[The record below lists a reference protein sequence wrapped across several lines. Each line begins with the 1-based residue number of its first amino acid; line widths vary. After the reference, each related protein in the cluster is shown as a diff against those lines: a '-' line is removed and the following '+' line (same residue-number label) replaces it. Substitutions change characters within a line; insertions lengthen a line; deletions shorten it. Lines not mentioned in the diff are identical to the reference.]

1 MRNDELKAACIGFQ
15 FIIHHSAFIICISS
29 AGEIMTNRRA
39 SKRRRLT
46 AVFLILFGL
55 LAGFEGRAR
64 AQGEQKLTPEQSKAT
79 SEALQLMTQSI
90 ASQREGKID
99 AAIEL
104 RERAQAVVEKNFG
117 TDHYLSALNLSLLA
131 FLYGQKGDHARAET
145 IYLRTIGVKEKLNGP
160 EHTEV
165 SDTLLTLASLY
176 NSTEQ
181 FAKAEAVTLRALAI
195 REKAFGAEHA
205 EVAEALY
212 TLATTYMQRGDYA
225 RAEPLLKRT
234 LVIQEKALGPQHWQ
248 VAITLNNLA
257 YLYSERGDYEQSEA
271 FFLRTIALF
280 EKLFGPEHPQVATP
294 INGLA
299 SLYRQK
305 GDYLRAEPL
314 FKRGLAIVEKA
325 LGPEAEDVAI
335 SLNSLALL
343 YSDKGDD
350 DRALPLFHRALAI
363 REKVLGPNNSSVAA
377 TLVSIASVHNDRKE
391 YAEAVALYE
400 RALKIVEQTR
410 GTENNLYATVLSNLA
425 ITYAEQGDAAR
436 AEPLVRKALE
446 IRERVL
452 GPQHADV
459 AITLN
464 TLAYLYFM
472 KNEFEREEPLYL
484 RAIQIAEKAFGPDH
498 PMVGTLLAN
507 LSTIYWGR
515 GDAARALSTLT
526 RISEL
531 RERNLALVLTTGSEE
546 QKRRYMAT
554 LANETDANVSF
565 HVSAAP
571 QDAQAARLALTTVL
585 RRKGRV
591 LDAMTDQIGSL
602 RRRLNTED
610 RALLDRLSSAR
621 SAMSRL
627 MMAEDDSAGRRA
639 ERDRLVAEVER
650 LEEEVSA
657 RSAEFRVASRPVT
670 LENVRAAI
678 PAGAALV
685 EFVAYRPYNPKAVAR
700 QQRFGARRYAAYVLR
715 REGDTLWAEL
725 GEAEAIDRAVEAWRR
740 TLVDAASREVKER
753 ARTLDQLV
761 MQPLRKLLGGTRQ
774 IFLSPDGALNLIPF
788 SALVDEQGRYL
799 IENYSITYLTSGRDL
814 LRMQASAPA
823 RQGPLVVA
831 NPSFDAGT
839 NEPTV
844 PGEPTSR
851 PANLRGASFSPLPG
865 TKGEASALG
874 SILPGVR
881 VLTEAQASEAT
892 LKQVSGPLILHV
904 ATHGYFLPDLLP
916 AVNED
921 ALSPETRGISRK
933 SSPPAPGENPLLR
946 SGLALAG
953 ANQGRG
959 GAGEDGVL
967 TAYEAAA
974 LDLWGTR
981 LVVLSACETG
991 IGDVKMGDGVYGLR
1005 RALVLAG
1012 SESQVM
1018 SLWQVDD
1025 AATRDLMVAYYKRLQ
1040 AGEGRTEAL
1049 RAVQLEMLK
1058 GDGRDAGGPS
1068 RALNS
1073 QITGGKVNRS
1083 HPFFWASFI
1092 QSGDWRSMSG
1102 K

>member
-1 MRNDELKAACIGFQ
+1 
-15 FIIHHSAFIICISS
+15 
-29 AGEIMTNRRA
+29 MTSRRA
-39 SKRRRLT
+39 SERRRLA
-46 AVFLILFGL
+46 AVLLIVAGL
-55 LAGFEGRAR
+55 LAGFGARAR
-64 AQGEQKLTPEQSKAT
+64 AQGEQKLTPGQSKAT
-79 SEALQLMTQSI
+79 TEALQLMTQSVV
-90 ASQREGKID
+90 SQREGEID

-104 RERAQAVVEKNFG
+104 RERAQAIVEKNFG
-117 TDHYLSALNLSLLA
+117 TDHLLSALNLPLLA
-131 FLYGQKGDHARAET
+131 FLYGKKGDHARAET
-145 IYLRTIGVKEKLNGP
+145 VYLRAVGVKEKLHGP
-160 EHTEV
+160 EHAEL
-165 SDTLLTLASLY
+165 SGTLLSLAALY

-181 FAKAEAVTLRALAI
+181 FAKAEAVTLRALAV
-195 REKAFGAEHA
+195 REKAFGAEHE

-212 TLATTYMQRGDYA
+212 SLATTYTRKGDYA
-225 RAEPLLKRT
+225 RAEPLFKRT
-234 LVIQEKALGPQHWQ
+234 LLIQEKALGAEHWQ

-257 YLYSERGDYEQSEA
+257 YLYSERGDYEQSET

-280 EKLFGPEHPQVATP
+280 EKLFGPEHAQVATP
-294 INGLA
+294 LNGLA

-350 DRALPLFHRALAI
+350 ERALPLFRRALAI
-363 REKVLGPNNSSVAA
+363 REKVLGPQHSSVAA
-377 TLVSIASVHNDRKE
+377 TLVSIAAVHNERKE
-391 YAEAVALYE
+391 YVEAVALYE
-400 RALKIVEQTR
+400 RALKIVEQSV
-410 GTENNLYATVLSNLA
+410 GTENNLYANVLSNLA
-425 ITYAEQGDAAR
+425 ITYAEQGDGAR

-452 GPQHADV
+452 GPEHADV

-484 RAIQIAEKAFGPDH
+484 RAIGIAEKAFGPDH

-515 GDAARALSTLT
+515 GDTTRALTALA

-554 LANETDANVSF
+554 LANESDANVSF
-565 HVSAAP
+565 HVRAAP
-571 QDAQAARLALTTVL
+571 QDAGAARLALTTIL

-602 RRRLNTED
+602 RRRLNPED

-621 SAMSRL
+621 SALARL
-627 MMAEDDSAGRRA
+627 ILAEDDSAARRA
-639 ERDRLVAEVER
+639 ERDKLVAEVER

-657 RSAEFRVASRPVT
+657 RSAEFRVTSRPVT
-670 LENVRAAI
+670 LENVREAI

-685 EFVAYRPYNPKAVAR
+685 EFVAYRPFSPKTVAG
-700 QQRFGARRYAAYVLR
+700 QPRFGARRYAAYVLGR
-715 REGDTLWAEL
+715 GGDTLWAEL

-740 TLVDAASREVKER
+740 TLVDATGREVKER
-753 ARTLDQLV
+753 ARTLDGLV
-761 MQPLRKLLGGTRQ
+761 MFPLRKLLGGTRQ

-788 SALVDEQGRYL
+788 GALVDERGHYL

-814 LRMQASAPA
+814 LRMQVSAGG

-839 NEPTV
+839 NAPPV
-844 PGEPTSR
+844 PGVQTTR

-892 LKQVSGPLILHV
+892 LKGVGGPSILHV

-916 AVNED
+916 TVNED
-921 ALSPETRGISRK
+921 ALSPEARAISRK
-933 SSPPAPGENPLLR
+933 NSQSAPGENPLLR

-953 ANQGRG
+953 ANQGRS

-1058 GDGRDAGGPS
+1058 GDARGETGTS

-1073 QITGGKVNRS
+1073 QITRGKMNRS
-1083 HPFFWASFI
+1083 HPFFWAGFI

>member
-1 MRNDELKAACIGFQ
+1 
-15 FIIHHSAFIICISS
+15 
-29 AGEIMTNRRA
+29 MTNRRA
-39 SKRRRLT
+39 SERRRLA
-46 AVFLILFGL
+46 AVLLILAGL
-55 LAGFEGRAR
+55 LGGFAGGAAR
-64 AQGEQKLTPEQSKAT
+64 AQQGEQKMTPEQSQAVT
-79 SEALQLMTQSI
+79 ESLTLMKESS
-90 ASQREGKID
+90 AAQREGKID

-104 RERAQAVVEKNFG
+104 RERAQGLVEKNFG
-117 TDHYLSALNLSLLA
+117 TDHFLSGLNLPLLA
-131 FLYGQKGDHARAET
+131 FLYAQKGDHARAET
-145 IYLRTIGVKEKLNGP
+145 NYLRVVGVKEKLHGP
-160 EHTEV
+160 EHPEV
-165 SDTLLTLASLY
+165 SDTLLSLAALY

-181 FAKAEAVTLRALAI
+181 FAKAEAVALRALAI
-195 REKAFGAEHA
+195 REKAFGAERP

-212 TLATTYMQRGDYA
+212 PLATTYMRRGDYA
-225 RAEPLLKRT
+225 RAEPLFKRT
-234 LVIQEKALGPQHWQ
+234 LLIQEKALGTEHWQ

-257 YLYSERGDYEQSEA
+257 YLYAERGDYEGAES
-271 FFLRTIALF
+271 FFLRTITLF
-280 EKLFGPEHPQVATP
+280 EKLFGPEHAQVATP
-294 INGLA
+294 LNGLA

-350 DRALPLFHRALAI
+350 ERALPLFRRALAI

-377 TLVSIASVHNDRKE
+377 TLVSIAVVHSERKE

-400 RALKIVEQTR
+400 RALKIVEQSV
-410 GTENNLYATVLSNLA
+410 GTETPLYANVLSNLA
-425 ITYAEQGDAAR
+425 ITYAEQGDTAR

-452 GPQHADV
+452 GPEHADV

-464 TLAYLYFM
+464 TLAYLYFV

-484 RAIQIAEKAFGPDH
+484 RAIGIAEKAFGPDH

-515 GDAARALSTLT
+515 NDTARALSTLA

-565 HVSAAP
+565 HLRAAP
-571 QDAQAARLALTTVL
+571 QDAQAARLALTTIL

-602 RRRLNTED
+602 RRRLNPED

-621 SAMSRL
+621 SAMARL
-627 MMAEDDSAGRRA
+627 MLAEDDSAGRRA
-639 ERDRLVAEVER
+639 ERVALGAEVER

-670 LENVRAAI
+670 LENVREAI

-685 EFVAYRPYNPKAVAR
+685 EFVAYRPFNPKTPAG
-700 QQRFGARRYAAYVLR
+700 QPRFGARRYVAYVLQR
-715 REGDTLWAEL
+715 GGDTLWAEL

-740 TLVDAASREVKER
+740 TLVDAASRDEKER
-753 ARTLDQLV
+753 ARTLDGLV
-761 MQPLRKLLGGTRQ
+761 MLPLRKLLGGTRQ

-788 SALVDEQGRYL
+788 GALVDEQGRYL

-814 LRMQASAPA
+814 LRMQVSVGN

-831 NPSFDAGT
+831 NPTFDAGT
-839 NEPTV
+839 TTPAAGAPT
-844 PGEPTSR
+844 TR
-851 PANLRGASFSPLPG
+851 PASLRGASFSPLPG

-892 LKQVSGPLILHV
+892 LKAVSGPSILHV

-916 AVNED
+916 SVNED
-921 ALSPETRGISRK
+921 ALSPDARGISRK
-933 SSPPAPGENPLLR
+933 SSERAPGENPLLR

-953 ANQGRG
+953 ANQGMG

-1040 AGEGRTEAL
+1040 AGEGRTQAL

-1058 GDGRDAGGPS
+1058 GDVRGEGGPN

-1073 QITGGKVNRS
+1073 QITGGKVSRS
-1083 HPFFWASFI
+1083 HPFFWAGFI